1 MKYFIGIDLGGTF
14 IKGGICNEN
23 GDILVKDS
31 VPTEVVKGGNKIVE
45 NICNL
50 AKSLCKALNI
60 CVSQCEGV
68 GVGVPGMIDTA
79 LGEVVFASNLHL
91 EHFKLQ
97 EYISKELNL
106 KVIIANDANV
116 AALGEAKFG
125 ASSSY
130 SSSVLVTLGT
140 GVGGGIIIDKKI
152 FAGNRSAGAEIG
164 HMIIEVDGK
173 ECGCGLKGCYEKY
186 ASASGLI
193 SLTKEYM
200 LQDKDSKLWEEGIDN
215 VNGISAFKY
224 ASVDKTA
231 NAVLQKYLDYVAV
244 GLVNIANIFRP
255 EAILLGGGIS
265 NSGDELL
272 IPLVKRLENMVFAGD
287 KGPKVELK
295 IASLKNDA
303 GLKGACAL
311 LMD

>member
-14 IKGGICNEN
+14 IKGGICNEQ
-23 GDILVKDS
+23 GDILIKDS
-31 VPTEVVKGGNKIVE
+31 VPTQVELGGQQIVD

-50 AKSLCKALNI
+50 AKSLCAKLNVSVAD
-60 CVSQCEGV
+60 CVGV
-68 GVGVPGMIDTA
+68 GVGVPGMIDTD

-91 EHFKLQ
+91 ERFKLASL
-97 EYISKELNL
+97 IKEQLGL
-106 KVIIANDANV
+106 KVTIANDANV

-125 ASSSY
+125 AASNY

-152 FAGNRSAGAEIG
+152 FSGNCSAGAEIG

-173 ECGCGLKGCYEKY
+173 ECGCGLKGCYERY

-193 SLTKEYM
+193 MLTKEYM
-200 LQDKDSKLWEEGIDN
+200 QKDKDSILWQDGIEN
-215 VNGISAFKY
+215 INGISAFKY

-231 NAVLQKYLDYVAV
+231 NLVLQKYLDYVAV

-255 EAILLGGGIS
+255 QAILLGGGIS

-272 IPLVKRLENMVFAGD
+272 LPL
-287 KGPKVELK
+287 
-295 IASLKNDA
+295 I
-303 GLKGACAL
+303 
-311 LMD
+311 